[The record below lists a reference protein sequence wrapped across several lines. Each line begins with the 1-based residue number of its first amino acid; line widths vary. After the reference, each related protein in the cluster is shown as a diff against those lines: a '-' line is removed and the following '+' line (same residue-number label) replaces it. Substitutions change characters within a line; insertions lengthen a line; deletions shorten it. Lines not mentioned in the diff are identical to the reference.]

1 METLSTQDIANL
13 LRVTRQ
19 HVTDRLTK
27 RHDFPKPIIKVSQK
41 TKLWAREDVL
51 RWAGRIR

>member
-1 METLSTQDIANL
+1 METLTTQDIANI
-13 LRVTRQ
+13 LRVSRQ

-27 RHDFPKPIIKVSQK
+27 RQDFPKPVIRVSQK

-51 RWAGRIR
+51 KWAGR